1 MHGRMINITRVL
13 LAESYVA
20 THFSTSLFSRALFLL
35 LHHHRAA
42 APGAARRPGLAGQ
55 NTDTVAAYVT
65 PVLTRLMRGAPG

>member
-1 MHGRMINITRVL
+1 MLLVVIGLLIMHGRMINITRVL

-42 APGAARRPGLAGQ
+42 APGAGLASLVRTQ
-55 NTDTVAAYVT
+55 TQWLRT
-65 PVLTRLMRGAPG
+65 